1 MPTALQISI
10 KSFVKDTRANM
21 YNPYSLEGKTIL
33 ITGAASG
40 IGKAT
45 SIESSK
51 MGAKIV
57 AVDLNVEGLEALKA
71 QLEGKGHLFF
81 AGNLCNEEF
90 LKQLGEET
98 PALDGV
104 FLCAGVSDTTPVK
117 FITEEKINRVFDV
130 NLTAPIMMLKQFL
143 VKKKINKGGSLVWMS
158 SYGAEKVE
166 PGLGIYAAS
175 KQAVNGIMRAY
186 ARELVSRKI
195 RSNSIMPMMIRTELL
210 NTLTNISDKDWEK
223 QEAMYPLG
231 FGNPLDVAYA
241 AIYLFSD
248 ASRWIT
254 GTQIKM
260 DGGSNL

>member
-1 MPTALQISI
+1 MA
-10 KSFVKDTRANM
+10 
-21 YNPYSLEGKTIL
+21 YNPYSLEGKIIL

-51 MGAKIV
+51 LGAKIV
-57 AVDLNVEGLEALKA
+57 TVDLNAEGLDKLMP
-71 QLEGKGHLFF
+71 QLEGEGHIAY
-81 AGNLCNEEF
+81 AGNLCDADF
-90 LKQLGEET
+90 LKELGENT

-104 FLCAGVSDTTPVK
+104 FLCAGVSDTTPVR
-117 FITEEKINRVFDV
+117 FITEEKIQRVFDV
-130 NLTAPIMMLKQFL
+130 NLTAPIMMLRQLL

-210 NTLTNISDKDWEK
+210 STLTNISDKDWEK

>member
-1 MPTALQISI
+1 
-10 KSFVKDTRANM
+10 M
-21 YNPYSLEGKTIL
+21 YNPYSLEGKIIL

-45 SIESSK
+45 SLESAK

-57 AVDLNVEGLEALKA
+57 AVDLNAAGLETLMP
-71 QLEGKGHLFF
+71 QLEGEGHLSFS
-81 AGNLCNEEF
+81 GNLCDELF
-90 LKQLGEET
+90 LKQLGEDV
-98 PALDGV
+98 PNLDGV

-117 FITEEKINRVFDV
+117 FITEGKIQRVFDV
-130 NLTAPIMMLKQFL
+130 NLTAPILMLKQFL

-175 KQAVNGIMRAY
+175 KSAVNGIMRAY
-186 ARELVSRKI
+186 AKELVSRKI

-210 NTLTNISDKDWEK
+210 SSLNNISDKDWEK
-223 QEAMYPLG
+223 QESMYPLG
-231 FGNPLDVAYA
+231 FGDPLDVAYA

>member
-1 MPTALQISI
+1 
-10 KSFVKDTRANM
+10 M

-45 SIESSK
+45 AIESSK
-51 MGAKIV
+51 LGAKIV
-57 AVDLNVEGLEALKA
+57 AVDMNVDGLEKVMT
-71 QLEGKGHLFF
+71 QLEGEGHLSYT
-81 AGNLCNEEF
+81 GNLCHEDF
-90 LKQLGEET
+90 LKELGENT

-117 FITEEKINRVFDV
+117 FITEDKIQRVFDV
-130 NLTAPIMMLKQFL
+130 NLTAPIMMLRQL
-143 VKKKINKGGSLVWMS
+143 LLKKKINKGGSLVWMS

-175 KQAVNGIMRAY
+175 KSAVNGIMRAY
-186 ARELVSRKI
+186 AKELVSRKI

-210 NTLTNISDKDWEK
+210 STLKNISDKDWEK
-223 QEAMYPLG
+223 QESMYPLG

>member
-1 MPTALQISI
+1 
-10 KSFVKDTRANM
+10 M

-45 SIESSK
+45 AIESSK

-57 AVDLNVEGLEALKA
+57 AVDLNGEGLTALMP
-71 QLEGKGHLFF
+71 QLAGEGHVSFV
-81 AGNLCNEEF
+81 GNLCDEDF
-90 LKQLGEET
+90 LKNLGENV

-117 FITEEKINRVFDV
+117 FITEEKIQRVFDV
-130 NLTAPIMMLKQFL
+130 NLTAPILMLRQFL

-166 PGLGIYAAS
+166 PGLGVYAAS
-175 KQAVNGIMRAY
+175 KSAVNGIMRAY

-195 RSNSIMPMMIRTELL
+195 RSNSIMPMMIKTELL
-210 NTLTNISDKDWEK
+210 GTLNNISDKDWEK

>member
-1 MPTALQISI
+1 
-10 KSFVKDTRANM
+10 M
-21 YNPYSLEGKTIL
+21 YNPFTLEGKTIL

-51 MGAKIV
+51 LGAKII
-57 AVDLNVEGLEALKA
+57 AVDMNEKGLEELMPK
-71 QLEGKGHLFF
+71 LEGEDHLSF
-81 AGNLCNEEF
+81 AGNLCHEDF
-90 LKQLGEET
+90 LKQIGESS

-117 FITEEKINRVFDV
+117 FITEEKIQRVFDI
-130 NLTAPIMMLKQFL
+130 NLTAPIMMLKQLL

-175 KQAVNGIMRAY
+175 KSAVNGIMRAY
-186 ARELVSRKI
+186 AKELVSRKI

-210 NTLTNISDKDWEK
+210 STLNNISEKDWEK

-231 FGNPLDVAYA
+231 FGSPLDVAYA

-254 GTQIKM
+254 GTQIRM

>member
-1 MPTALQISI
+1 MSE
-10 KSFVKDTRANM
+10 SSSNM

-51 MGAKIV
+51 LGAKIV
-57 AVDLNVEGLEALKA
+57 AVDLNGEGLEKLMP
-71 QLEGKGHLFF
+71 QLEGDGHLQFT
-81 AGNLCNEEF
+81 GNRCDEEF
-90 LKQLGEET
+90 LKNLGEES

-117 FITEEKINRVFDV
+117 VITEEKLKRVFDV
-130 NLTAPIMMLKQFL
+130 NLTAPIMMLKQLL

-175 KQAVNGIMRAY
+175 KSAVNGIMRAY
-186 ARELVSRKI
+186 AKELVSRKI

-210 NTLTNISDKDWEK
+210 STLNNISEKDWEK

-231 FGNPLDVAYA
+231 FGSPLDVAYA

-254 GTQIKM
+254 GTQIRM

>member
-1 MPTALQISI
+1 MSA
-10 KSFVKDTRANM
+10 A
-21 YNPYSLEGKTIL
+21 YNPYSLDGKTIL

-40 IGKAT
+40 IGKT
-45 SIESSK
+45 TLIECSK
-51 MGAKIV
+51 LGAKLV
-57 AVDLNVEGLEALKA
+57 AVDLNADGLAA
-71 QLEGKGHLFF
+71 VMSQLEGEGHISI
-81 AGNLCNEEF
+81 AGNLCDEDV
-90 LKQLGEET
+90 LKNIAEQT

-117 FITEEKINRVFDV
+117 FITEDKIERVFGV
-130 NLTAPIMMLKQFL
+130 NVVAPIMMLKYL
-143 VKKKINKGGSLVWMS
+143 LGKKKINKGGSLVWMS

-175 KQAVNGIMRAY
+175 KSAVNGIMRAY
-186 ARELVSRKI
+186 AKELVPRKI

-210 NTLTNISDKDWEK
+210 STLKSISEEDWTK

-231 FGNPLDVAYA
+231 FGKPLDVAYA

-254 GTQIKM
+254 GTTIKM
-260 DGGSNL
+260 DGGSTL

>member
-1 MPTALQISI
+1 
-10 KSFVKDTRANM
+10 M
-21 YNPYSLEGKTIL
+21 YNPYSLEDKTIL

-51 MGAKIV
+51 LGAKIV
-57 AVDLNVEGLEALKA
+57 AVDLNAEGLEELMP
-71 QLEGKGHLFF
+71 QLEGEGHVSYS
-81 AGNLCNEEF
+81 GNLCHADF
-90 LKQLGEET
+90 LKELGENT

-117 FITEEKINRVFDV
+117 FITEEKIQRVFDV
-130 NLTAPIMMLKQFL
+130 NLTAPIMMLRQL
-143 VKKKINKGGSLVWMS
+143 LIKKKINKGGSLVWMS

-210 NTLTNISDKDWEK
+210 GTLNKISDKDIEK
-223 QEAMYPLG
+223 QESLYPLG
-231 FGNPLDVAYA
+231 FGSPQDVAYA

-254 GTQIKM
+254 GSQLKM

>member
-1 MPTALQISI
+1 
-10 KSFVKDTRANM
+10 M
-21 YNPYSLEGKTIL
+21 YNPYSLAGKTIL

-45 SIESSK
+45 SVESSK
-51 MGAKIV
+51 LGAKII
-57 AVDLNVEGLEALKA
+57 AVDLNAEGLQSLML
-71 QLEGKGHLFF
+71 QLEGEGHLAF
-81 AGNLCNEEF
+81 AGNLCSEDFLEE
-90 LKQLGEET
+90 LGESVPQLE
-98 PALDGV
+98 GV

-117 FITEEKINRVFDV
+117 FITEEKIKRVFGV
-130 NLTAPIMMLKQFL
+130 NLTAPIMMLKQL
-143 VKKKINKGGSLVWMS
+143 LLKKKINKGGSLVWMS

-175 KQAVNGIMRAY
+175 KSAVNGIMRAY
-186 ARELVSRKI
+186 AKELVSRKI

-210 NTLTNISDKDWEK
+210 STLNNISDKDWEK

>member
-1 MPTALQISI
+1 M
-10 KSFVKDTRANM
+10 N
-21 YNPYSLEGKTIL
+21 NPFSLEGKSIL

-45 SIESSK
+45 SIECAK
-51 MGAKIV
+51 MGAQLV
-57 AVDLNVEGLEALKA
+57 NVDLNVKGLSDVNQK
-71 QLEGKGHLFF
+71 LEGYGHLTFS
-81 AGNLCNEEF
+81 GDLTDEDF
-90 LKQLGEET
+90 LQELADKIPILN
-98 PALDGV
+98 GV

-117 FITEEKINRVFDV
+117 FITELKIKRVFNV
-130 NLTAPIMMLKQFL
+130 NLVAPILMLKHL
-143 VKKKINKGGSLVWMS
+143 LIRKKISKGASLVWMS

-175 KQAVNGIMRAY
+175 KSAVNGIMRAY
-186 ARELVSRKI
+186 AKELVSRKI

-210 NTLTNISDKDWEK
+210 GTLSNISNKDWEK
-223 QEAMYPLG
+223 QEAKYPLG
-231 FGNPLDVAYA
+231 FGSPLDVSYA

-254 GTQIKM
+254 GTEIRM

>member
-1 MPTALQISI
+1 
-10 KSFVKDTRANM
+10 M

-33 ITGAASG
+33 ISGAASG

-45 SIESSK
+45 CIEC
-51 MGAKIV
+51 AKLGSQVV
-57 AVDLNVEGLEALKA
+57 AVDLNADGLLIVMSK
-71 QLEGKGHLFF
+71 LEGEGHLSFS
-81 AGNLCNEEF
+81 GNLTEEEF
-90 LKQLGEET
+90 LKELADLV
-98 PALDGV
+98 PCLDGV

-117 FITEEKINRVFDV
+117 FITDKKIKRVFDV
-130 NLTAPIMMLKQFL
+130 NFVSPVLMLKHFL
-143 VKKKINKGGSLVWMS
+143 INKKINKGASLVWMS

-175 KQAVNGIMRAY
+175 KSAVNGIMRVFAK
-186 ARELVSRKI
+186 ELVFRKI

-210 NTLTNISDKDWEK
+210 STLNNISDKDWEK
-223 QEAMYPLG
+223 QESMYPLG
-231 FGNPLDVAYA
+231 FGSPSDVAYA

-254 GTQIKM
+254 GTEIRM

>member
-1 MPTALQISI
+1 MS
-10 KSFVKDTRANM
+10 S

-45 SIESSK
+45 TIESSK
-51 MGAKIV
+51 LGAKIV
-57 AVDLNVEGLEALKA
+57 LVDLNAEGIDAVMP
-71 QLEGKGHLFF
+71 QLEGAGHVSF

-90 LKQLGEET
+90 LKLLAEQV

-104 FLCAGVSDTTPVK
+104 FICAGVSDTTPVK
-117 FITEEKINRVFDV
+117 FITQDKIDRVFAV
-130 NLTAPIMMLKQFL
+130 NVDAPIMMLKYL
-143 VKKKINKGGSLVWMS
+143 LGKKKINKGGSLVWMS

-175 KQAVNGIMRAY
+175 KSAVNGIMRAY
-186 ARELVSRKI
+186 AKELVSRKI

-210 NTLTNISDKDWEK
+210 STLKSISEEDWAK

-248 ASRWIT
+248 VSRWIT
-254 GTQIKM
+254 GTTIKM

>member
-1 MPTALQISI
+1 
-10 KSFVKDTRANM
+10 M

-45 SIESSK
+45 AIESSK
-51 MGAKIV
+51 LGAKIV
-57 AVDLNVEGLEALKA
+57 AVDMNVDGLEKVMT
-71 QLEGKGHLFF
+71 QLEGEGHLSYT
-81 AGNLCNEEF
+81 GNLCHEDF
-90 LKQLGEET
+90 LKELGENT
-98 PALDGV
+98 PVLDGV

-117 FITEEKINRVFDV
+117 FITEDKIQRVFDV
-130 NLTAPIMMLKQFL
+130 NLTAPIMMLRQL
-143 VKKKINKGGSLVWMS
+143 LLKKKINKGGSLVWMS

-175 KQAVNGIMRAY
+175 KSAVNGIMRAY
-186 ARELVSRKI
+186 AKELVSRKI

-210 NTLTNISDKDWEK
+210 STLKNISDKDWEK
-223 QEAMYPLG
+223 QESMYPLG

>member
-1 MPTALQISI
+1 
-10 KSFVKDTRANM
+10 M

-51 MGAKIV
+51 LGAKIV
-57 AVDLNVEGLEALKA
+57 AVDLNGEGLSSLLS
-71 QLEGKGHLFF
+71 QMEGSDHLSFT
-81 AGNLCNEEF
+81 GNLCDDDF
-90 LKQLGEET
+90 LKQLAEEV
-98 PALDGV
+98 PSVDGV

-117 FITEEKINRVFDV
+117 FITEEKIDRVFDV
-130 NLTAPIMMLKQFL
+130 NLKAPIMMLKQL
-143 VKKKINKGGSLVWMS
+143 LIKKKINKGGSLVWMS

-175 KQAVNGIMRAY
+175 KSAVNGIMRAY
-186 ARELVSRKI
+186 AKELVSRKI

-210 NTLTNISDKDWEK
+210 STLNNISDKDWEK

-231 FGNPLDVAYA
+231 FGSPLDVAYA

-254 GTQIKM
+254 GTQIRM

>member
-1 MPTALQISI
+1 
-10 KSFVKDTRANM
+10 M

-45 SIESSK
+45 SIECSK
-51 MGAKIV
+51 VGAKVV
-57 AVDLNVEGLEALKA
+57 AVDLNSEGLAA
-71 QLEGKGHLFF
+71 VMPQLEGDGHLSFE
-81 AGNLCNEEF
+81 GNLCNEEF
-90 LKQLGEET
+90 LISLGEQV

-117 FITEEKINRVFDV
+117 FITEEKIARVMNV
-130 NLTAPIMMLKQFL
+130 NLVAPIMMLKQLL

-175 KQAVNGIMRAY
+175 KSAVNGIMRAY
-186 ARELVSRKI
+186 AKELVSRRI

-210 NTLTNISDKDWEK
+210 STLNNISDKDWEK

-231 FGNPLDVAYA
+231 FGSPLDVAYA

>member
-1 MPTALQISI
+1 
-10 KSFVKDTRANM
+10 M

-45 SIESSK
+45 GIECAK
-51 MGAKIV
+51 LGARVV
-57 AVDLNVEGLEALKA
+57 AVDLNAEGLAA
-71 QLEGKGHLFF
+71 MMSQLEGEGHLSFT
-81 AGNLCNEEF
+81 GNLCDEEF
-90 LKQLGEET
+90 LKGLGEQA

-117 FITEEKINRVFDV
+117 FITEEKIARVMNV
-130 NLTAPIMMLKQFL
+130 NLVAPIMMLKQLL
-143 VKKKINKGGSLVWMS
+143 VRKKINKGGSLVWMS

-175 KQAVNGIMRAY
+175 KSAVNGIMRAY
-186 ARELVSRKI
+186 AKELVARKI

-210 NTLTNISDKDWEK
+210 STLNNISDKDWEK

-231 FGNPLDVAYA
+231 FGSPLDVAYA